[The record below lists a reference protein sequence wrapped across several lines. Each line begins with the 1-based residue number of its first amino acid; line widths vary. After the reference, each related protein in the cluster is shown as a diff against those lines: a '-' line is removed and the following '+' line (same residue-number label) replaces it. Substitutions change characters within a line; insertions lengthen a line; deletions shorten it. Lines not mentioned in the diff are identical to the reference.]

1 MIPARPDRPGSR
13 RRALRR
19 RASLILVAI
28 ALSVA
33 TGFAGYATLQRTSEF
48 NRRNFV
54 HLSNAAEA
62 RRLVD
67 YVATP
72 DDMRAV
78 MRYVERAVDEA
89 RWCFETSTRLEQA
102 VLRLLDAKGAIRLCE
117 ADLRSGER
125 ALEIL
130 ESYYDGRVG
139 LQTAI
144 ATVSTKTAD
153 MMAYSAAFEPYV
165 ERVERQALAAVM
177 LATALLGAALT
188 VLVWRANRTT
198 LSLWDA
204 AHRERQRLDAAL
216 AAVEE
221 GFAIYDSGDR
231 LLACNDAYRRLS
243 AAAPDGVVPGLPR
256 AEVIRRALA
265 EGRYGAVAPGTLMAL
280 VREHLARLDSGLAVE
295 LVTADDRY
303 IHATQTDSATG
314 DRVVVLSDRTLHRR
328 QEILQR
334 RHADAL
340 AAANHEVE
348 RQAREDALT
357 ALPNRRAFE
366 EALAQRGAAHEAARV
381 PGVVALAEA
390 DDVVLVRIDLDDF
403 KYVNDVFGHAMGDA
417 ALRHVADILRD
428 ETRAGDLAARIGGDE
443 FVLLLA
449 PGCDTAA
456 ARALTERLKARLAEP
471 MEHGGKVCRLS
482 ASCGIA
488 ASSSG
493 AKDSDELLCF
503 ADTALYEA
511 KARGRARAE
520 LFTPAIHA
528 RLARNRR
535 LADELRE
542 GLENGEFEPFFQ
554 PQFDARNLTITGA
567 EVLARWRR
575 PDGRLRQPGDFL
587 EIAGQLRLTAEIDA
601 AIFDRAAQ
609 TVAHWQKLGV
619 CPPKLAFNVSSQR
632 MHEPGLVEAAR
643 RLSGQGPRIAFEL
656 LESTMIEE
664 ESQVFAFH
672 LDALKEA
679 GIGIEIDDFG
689 SGRASV
695 LGVIRAGPDTLK
707 IDQRLIRPLPHR
719 ESMQRMVRAIV
730 EIGRALDVSI
740 TAEGVETMQHARM
753 LTSIG
758 CDTLQGYA
766 FAPPLTAEA
775 FAEYARAYVAPGNQ
789 RSESAG

>member
-1 MIPARPDRPGSR
+1 MIPTRPDRPGSR

-19 RASLILVAI
+19 RASLTLVAI

-33 TGFAGYATLQRTSEF
+33 TGFAGYAALQRTSEF

-54 HLSNAAEA
+54 HLANAAEA
-62 RRLVD
+62 RRLID

-78 MRYVERAVDEA
+78 MSYVERAIDEA
-89 RWCFETSTRLEQA
+89 RWCLETSTRLERA
-102 VLRLLDAKGAIRLCE
+102 VLRLLDAEGALRLCE
-117 ADLRSGER
+117 ADLRAGEQ
-125 ALEIL
+125 AMDLVQ
-130 ESYYDGRVG
+130 SYYDGRVG

-144 ATVSTKTAD
+144 ATLSTKIAD

-165 ERVERQALAAVM
+165 ARVERQALAAVM
-177 LATALLGAALT
+177 LASALLGAVLT
-188 VLVWRANRTT
+188 TLVWRANRTT
-198 LSLWDA
+198 LALWDA
-204 AHRERQRLDAAL
+204 AQRERKRLDAAL

-221 GFAIYDSGDR
+221 GFAIFDARDR
-231 LLACNDAYRRLS
+231 LLACNEAYRQLS
-243 AAAPDGVVPGLPR
+243 SPSPERVAPGLTR
-256 AEVIRRALA
+256 AEIMRSALA
-265 EGRYGAVAPGTLMAL
+265 GGSYGAVATGTLSAL
-280 VREHLARLDSGLAVE
+280 VEAYLARLEAGVAVE
-295 LVTADDRY
+295 LVTEDDRY
-303 IHATQTDSATG
+303 IHARQTASATG

-328 QEILQR
+328 QEMLQR
-334 RHADAL
+334 RHAEAL
-340 AAANHEVE
+340 AAANQEVE

-366 EALAQRGAAHEAARV
+366 EALAQRGTAREAARV
-381 PGVVALAEA
+381 PGVAAIGEA
-390 DDVVLVRIDLDDF
+390 DEVVLVRIDLDDF

-428 ETRAGDLAARIGGDE
+428 ETRAGDIAARIGGDE

-449 PGCDTAA
+449 PGCDIAA
-456 ARALTERLKARLAEP
+456 ARTLIERLRARLAEP
-471 MEHGGKVCRLS
+471 MEHEGKVCRLS

-493 AKDSDELLCF
+493 AKDADELLCF

-511 KARGRARAE
+511 KVRGRARAE

-528 RLARNRR
+528 RLVRNRR

-554 PQFDARNLTITGA
+554 PQFDARSLKITGA

-575 PDGRLRQPGDFL
+575 PDGRLRQPGEFL
-587 EIAGQLRLTAEIDA
+587 EIAGGLRLTAEIDA
-601 AIFDRAAQ
+601 AILDRAAQ
-609 TVAHWQKLGV
+609 TVTYWQKLGV

-643 RLSGQGPRIAFEL
+643 RLAGQGPRIAFEL

-707 IDQRLIRPLPHR
+707 IDQRLIRPLLHR

-753 LTSIG
+753 LTRIG

-766 FAPPLTAEA
+766 FAPPLSAEA
-775 FAEYARAYVAPGNQ
+775 YAEYARAYVAPGSQ
-789 RSESAG
+789 RSETAG